1 MFDINLDQK
10 KISSEINKK
19 ITQKKGKIF
28 YVSSSRAK
36 EWQWFSEWFLGSEPN
51 YPNLA
56 KQVIFLKIF

>member
-36 EWQWFSEWFLGSEPN
+36 E
-51 YPNLA
+51 
-56 KQVIFLKIF
+56 